1 LRVERWVDVRV
12 TPELTEMVRPTR
24 SSSRKRA
31 ASPLPAD
38 DGESAASTP
47 ADASQRA
54 GKRTKSNEPPGL
66 EPIPCAATAITTA
79 TSADVHSE
87 APGVGSGAVASANDT
102 TGHVHGASVGDG
114 AAVRASFAAA
124 SSVNVDAACNDGAR
138 AGAIAG
144 AAAVAA
150 PVAIDVAP
158 MLVAPSALNAT
169 QQHTAVDHNPT
180 AESGVMAVAGGT
192 KVFAGAAARLAW
204 ADRTSTHTPAG
215 ARAGAAAPAASAP
228 SSSSAAASA
237 PPPPSSTLLR
247 GAAESAVV
255 IGATHVLEADKK
267 DVRAGGRAKLE
278 FDAEAY
284 KTAMRIVNAGV
295 HRQQWWMLEE
305 EEEEE
310 EEEEDAEEEEEEVVV
325 VVDGVGG
332 GGGGGG
338 R

>member
-1 LRVERWVDVRV
+1 VCV
-12 TPELTEMVRPTR
+12 TPETTEMVRPTR

-38 DGESAASTP
+38 DGESAASPP
-47 ADASQRA
+47 AAVSQRA

-66 EPIPCAATAITTA
+66 EPIPCAATATATA
-79 TSADVHSE
+79 TSAHVHSE

-114 AAVRASFAAA
+114 AAVLASLAAA
-124 SSVNVDAACNDGAR
+124 SSVNVDAACNDGAW

-144 AAAVAA
+144 AATAPAA
-150 PVAIDVAP
+150 IYVAP

-169 QQHTAVDHNPT
+169 QQHTAVDRNPT

-204 ADRTSTHTPAG
+204 ADRTTSTHTPAG

-228 SSSSAAASA
+228 PPPSSSSAAASA
-237 PPPPSSTLLR
+237 PPPSSSTSLR
-247 GAAESAVV
+247 GAAESAVA

-267 DVRAGGRAKLE
+267 DVRAGGRPKLE

-284 KTAMRIVNAGV
+284 KTALGIVNAGV
-295 HRQQWWMLEE
+295 HGQQWW
-305 EEEEE
+305 
-310 EEEEDAEEEEEEVVV
+310 V
-325 VVDGVGG
+325 VGG

-338 R
+338 DW